1 MIQTRLA
8 AALVGRYTIDHAVGR
23 GAMATVYVARD
34 LRHDRGV
41 AIKVL
46 HPELGDAFGGER
58 FLVEIRTTAR
68 LQHPNIVPVFDS
80 GRVGGAA
87 DHGEP
92 SRDSECV

>member
-1 MIQTRLA
+1 MTQTQLA
-8 AALVGRYTIDHAVGR
+8 AALAGRYTIDHEVSR
-23 GAMATVYVARD
+23 GGMATVYVARD
-34 LRHDRGV
+34 VRHDREV

-46 HPELGDAFGGER
+46 HPELGDALGGER
-58 FLVEIRTTAR
+58 FLGEIRTTAR
-68 LQHPNIVPVFDS
+68 LQHPNIAPVFDS